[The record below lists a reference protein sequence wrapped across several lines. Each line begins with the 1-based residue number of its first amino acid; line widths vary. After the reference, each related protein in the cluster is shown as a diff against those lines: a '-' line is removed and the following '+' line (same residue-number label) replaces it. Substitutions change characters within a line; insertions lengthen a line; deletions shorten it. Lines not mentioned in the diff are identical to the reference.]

1 MVFTVRLY
9 VCFPGCSK
17 DNRVS
22 FNKKVMASFKK
33 EMARLSGKKGKFE
46 IWFYVILICPM
57 PARLA
62 SNVDLFEW
70 GVLVKAQKWLC
81 IIQ

>member
-46 IWFYVILICPM
+46 I
-57 PARLA
+57 
-62 SNVDLFEW
+62 
-70 GVLVKAQKWLC
+70 
-81 IIQ
+81 